1 MAGRLSLIAAAAGL
15 ALAAPLAAQDI
26 EVPFEEFTLDNGL
39 HVILHR
45 DASTPT
51 ITTNVWY
58 HVGSA
63 HERPGRTGFAHFF
76 EHLMFEG
83 SANVPRGMIDQW
95 FEEVG
100 GSPNGSTTRDRTNY
114 HQTFSSNALDMA
126 LFIESDRM
134 AYLMEAMS
142 PELIDIQ
149 RAVVQNER
157 RQSYDNRPYGL
168 AFQTLA
174 EEMYAADHPYSWP
187 VIGYMD
193 DLQAATFA
201 DVGDF
206 FEQYYAPNNASLVVA
221 GDIDYDEARELV
233 VKWFSEIPA
242 GEPVPPLAAREARL
256 DGTTRVMLEDRVQ
269 LPRLYLGWMSPAAYE
284 PGDAEMTALA
294 QVLAGGRNSR
304 LYRRLVYEMEIAD
317 DVSAFQRSG
326 KLNSDFVVTAT
337 ARSGHTLE
345 ELEAVVMEE
354 IERLRTEP
362 PTTAELDRVRNQYE
376 MGFLEQ
382 VERVDRKA
390 DQLNEYL
397 FYVGDPGYFADDLAR
412 FRTLTPE
419 ALRDAAA
426 RHLDP
431 QARAILSIV
440 PQGASDLAIPAS
452 RLVPSENLQNSPAA
466 R

>member
-1 MAGRLSLIAAAAGL
+1 MAGRLSLVAAAAGL

-157 RQSYDNRPYGL
+157 RQNYDNRPYGL

-193 DLQAATFA
+193 DLQAATFE
-201 DVGDF
+201 DVGEF
-206 FEQYYAPNNASLVVA
+206 FGQYYAPNNASLVIA
-221 GDIDYDEARELV
+221 GDIDYDEAQELV
-233 VKWFSEIPA
+233 TKWFSEIPA
-242 GEPVPPLAAREARL
+242 GEPVPPLSGREVRL
-256 DGTTRVMLEDRVQ
+256 EGTTRVMLEDRVQ
-269 LPRLYLGWMSPAAYE
+269 LPRLYLAWVSPAAYE
-284 PGDAEMTALA
+284 AGDAEMTALA

-337 ARSGHTLE
+337 ARSGYTLE
-345 ELEAVVMEE
+345 ELETVVLEE

-362 PTTAELDRVRNQYE
+362 PTPAELDRVRNQYE
-376 MGFLEQ
+376 MAFLEQ
-382 VERVDRKA
+382 IERVDRKA

-397 FYVGDPGYFADDLAR
+397 FYVGDPGYFAEDLAR
-412 FRTLTPE
+412 FRTLTPA
-419 ALRDAAA
+419 ALRGAAA
-426 RHLDP
+426 RYLDP
-431 QARAILSIV
+431 QARVILSIV
-440 PQGASDLAIPAS
+440 PQGGAELAIPGS

>member
-1 MAGRLSLIAAAAGL
+1 MAGRLSLVAAAAGL

-26 EVPFEEFTLDNGL
+26 EVPFEEFTLENGL

-157 RQSYDNRPYGL
+157 RQNYDNRPYGL
-168 AFQTLA
+168 AFQTIA

-193 DLQAATFA
+193 DLQAATFG
-201 DVGDF
+201 DVGEF
-206 FEQYYAPNNASLVVA
+206 FEQYYAPNNASLVIA

-233 VKWFSEIPA
+233 IKWFSEIPA
-242 GEPVPPLAAREARL
+242 GDPVPPLAAREARL
-256 DGTTRVMLEDRVQ
+256 EGTTRVMLEDRVQ
-269 LPRLYLGWMSPAAYE
+269 LPRLYLAWVSPAAYE
-284 PGDAEMTALA
+284 AGDAEMIALA

-326 KLNSDFVVTAT
+326 KLSSDFMVTAT

-345 ELEAVVMEE
+345 ELETVVLEE

-362 PTTAELDRVRNQYE
+362 PTPAELDRVRNQYE

-397 FYVGDPGYFADDLAR
+397 FYVGDPGYFAEDLAR

-426 RHLDP
+426 RHLDS
-431 QARAILSIV
+431 QERVILSIV
-440 PQGASDLAIPAS
+440 PQGSAELAIPGS

>member
-1 MAGRLSLIAAAAGL
+1 
-15 ALAAPLAAQDI
+15 
-26 EVPFEEFTLDNGL
+26 
-39 HVILHR
+39 
-45 DASTPT
+45 
-51 ITTNVWY
+51 
-58 HVGSA
+58 
-63 HERPGRTGFAHFF
+63 
-76 EHLMFEG
+76 
-83 SANVPRGMIDQW
+83 
-95 FEEVG
+95 
-100 GSPNGSTTRDRTNY
+100 
-114 HQTFSSNALDMA
+114 MA

-157 RQSYDNRPYGL
+157 RQNYDNRPYGL

-193 DLQAATFA
+193 DLQAATFE
-201 DVGDF
+201 DVGEF
-206 FEQYYAPNNASLVVA
+206 FGQYYAPNNASLVIA
-221 GDIDYDEARELV
+221 GDIDYDEAQELV
-233 VKWFSEIPA
+233 TKWFSEIPA
-242 GEPVPPLAAREARL
+242 GESVPSLSGREVRL
-256 DGTTRVMLEDRVQ
+256 EGTTRVMLEDRVQ
-269 LPRLYLGWMSPAAYE
+269 LPRLYLAWVSPAAYE
-284 PGDAEMTALA
+284 AGDAEMTALA

-337 ARSGHTLE
+337 ARSGYTLE
-345 ELEAVVMEE
+345 ELETVVLEE

-362 PTTAELDRVRNQYE
+362 PTPAELDRVRNQYE
-376 MGFLEQ
+376 MAFLEQ
-382 VERVDRKA
+382 IERVDRKA

-397 FYVGDPGYFADDLAR
+397 FYVGDPGHFAEDLAR
-412 FRTLTPE
+412 FRTLTPA
-419 ALRDAAA
+419 ALRGAAA
-426 RHLDP
+426 RYLDP
-431 QARAILSIV
+431 QARVILSIV
-440 PQGASDLAIPAS
+440 PQGGAELAIPGS

>member
-1 MAGRLSLIAAAAGL
+1 MAGRLSLVAAAAGL

-157 RQSYDNRPYGL
+157 RQNYDNRPYGL
-168 AFQTLA
+168 AFQTIA

-193 DLQAATFA
+193 DLQAATFG
-201 DVGDF
+201 DVGEF
-206 FEQYYAPNNASLVVA
+206 FEQYYAPNNASLVIA

-233 VKWFSEIPA
+233 IKWFSEIPA
-242 GEPVPPLAAREARL
+242 GDPVPPLAAREARL
-256 DGTTRVMLEDRVQ
+256 EGTTRVMLEDRVQ
-269 LPRLYLGWMSPAAYE
+269 LPRLYLAWVSPAAYE
-284 PGDAEMTALA
+284 AGDAEMIALA

-326 KLNSDFVVTAT
+326 KLSSDFMVTAT

-345 ELEAVVMEE
+345 ELETVVLEE

-362 PTTAELDRVRNQYE
+362 PTPAELDRVRNQYE

-397 FYVGDPGYFADDLAR
+397 FYVGDPGYFAEDLAR

-426 RHLDP
+426 RHLDS
-431 QARAILSIV
+431 QERVILSIV
-440 PQGASDLAIPAS
+440 PQGSAELAIPGS